1 MSLRQIAAV
10 VVVLLLGI
18 APRVSNATEP
28 WLPLSEGAIEGVWE
42 SVDYDSLRV
51 FRLEVTEK
59 KAVFAVT
66 AGAKQGEY
74 LFRSDNVVAKMGKV
88 SFVATTAGGLSLR
101 ITGEGN
107 ALGPQGRMT
116 LRLANARRE
125 RTSWVNTERLFV
137 KGPAKPRLEDL
148 IETDGRAQ
156 ALIEGTAQPCCTG
169 VLLKDVPKDSE
180 SQSGKKA
187 Q

>member
-1 MSLRQIAAV
+1 MKLRLIAAAV
-10 VVVLLLGI
+10 VVLLEGI
-18 APRVSNATEP
+18 APRMASATEP
-28 WLPLSEGAIEGVWE
+28 WLSLSEGAIEGVWE
-42 SVDYDSLRV
+42 SVDYESLRV
-51 FRLEVTEK
+51 FRLEVTGK
-59 KAVFAVT
+59 KAVLAVT

-74 LFRSDNVVAKMGKV
+74 LFRSDNVVARTGKV

-101 ITGEGN
+101 VTGEGN
-107 ALGPQGRMT
+107 ALGSQGRMT
-116 LRLANARRE
+116 LRMANVSRE
-125 RTSWVNTERLFV
+125 RTSWANTERLFV

-156 ALIEGTAQPCCTG
+156 SLIEGTAQPCCAG

-180 SQSGKKA
+180 SQSGKKT